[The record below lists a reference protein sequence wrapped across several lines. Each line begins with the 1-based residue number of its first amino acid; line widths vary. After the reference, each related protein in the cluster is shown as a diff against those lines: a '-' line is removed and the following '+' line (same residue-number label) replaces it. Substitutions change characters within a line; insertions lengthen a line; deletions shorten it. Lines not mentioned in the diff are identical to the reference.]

1 MATYT
6 VQEDETLGQIASK
19 THRSK
24 AALHLANHGIIGSN
38 PENIAPGM
46 VLTIPAKNG
55 DDEEA
60 DGGA

>member
-24 AALHLANHGIIGSN
+24 KALHLANHGIIGSN
-38 PENIAPGM
+38 PDNIAPGM
-46 VLTIPAKNG
+46 VLTIPGA
-55 DDEEA
+55 
-60 DGGA
+60 GGAEDDDDGA